1 MIEYW
6 DRVSQQ
12 WCQEQVF
19 GESAIRFLYGD
30 AWLNRLLG
38 RPVAQFAARIPL
50 ISATYAHFQKQPSSR
65 KKIIPFIEKYG
76 VDSTEFA
83 APVAEFQSFNDFFI
97 RKLKP
102 AARPLAPGVDVA
114 VMPADGRYLFY
125 QNIDEA
131 DGFIVK
137 GQKFSLAELL
147 QDKKLAEEYRGGTLI
162 IARLCPSDYHRFH
175 FPCACIPGET
185 KLINGLLFSVNPL
198 ALKRN
203 VKIFTQNRRTLCLL
217 ETGRFGKIAYM
228 EVGATNVG
236 AIHETYTPFQSVS
249 KGTEKGYFSFGGSA
263 LILLFQKGRLTLDPD
278 LTTHPHTEIRCLFG
292 QSLGKSGRIH
302 I

>member
-12 WCQEQVF
+12 ICQEQVF
-19 GESAIRFLYGD
+19 GESAIRFLYGEK
-30 AWLNRLLG
+30 WLSRMFG
-38 RPVAQFAARIPL
+38 RPVAQLAARIPW
-50 ISATYAHFQKQPSSR
+50 ISATYAHFQKQPSSQ
-65 KKIIPFIEKYG
+65 KKILPFIQKYG
-76 VDSTEFA
+76 VDPVEFA
-83 APVAEFQSFNDFFI
+83 ASVEDFQSFNDFFI

-102 AARPLAPGVDVA
+102 SARPLAPGADVA
-114 VMPADGRYLFY
+114 VMPADARYLFY
-125 QNIDEA
+125 QDIDLA

-137 GQKFSLAELL
+137 GQKFSLPALL
-147 QDKKLAEEYRGGTLI
+147 QDKKLADEYRGGTLI

-228 EVGATNVG
+228 EIGATNVG
-236 AIHETYTPFQSVS
+236 SIHETYIPFQSVS
-249 KGTEKGYFSFGGSA
+249 KGAEKGYFSFGGSA
-263 LILLFQKGRLTLDPD
+263 LILLFQKGMLTLDSD
-278 LTTHPHTEIRCLFG
+278 LTAHPHREIRCLLG
-292 QSLGKSGRIH
+292 QSLGTAGRTQN
-302 I
+302 